1 MSSVVYPSIWCDP
14 QEIDAFNSFFAKL
27 KRNYRTNDEIEL
39 RISPTFKKDQFDQIY
54 NALSVDKLAKQ
65 LPIDYSNTRSFEFKT
80 QEDKRANFREVFNIS
95 DKKVTYQQK
104 IQKDFAIFKTYPYSF
119 NIVSSVEIN
128 KTKQDFQT
136 FLNSRNPNES
146 VFEKN
151 QVRYRFSYKNE
162 VEIHLSVICKDEIPF
177 ENMDEETFRK
187 RVLSSEKNSY
197 QVEIEGIGNFFSR
210 VPTEVVVN
218 YFKLIL
224 IMANP
229 ASERISVFSQS
240 MKTLVLDTIRNISCA
255 INKEHNFKIVG
266 NCENKNAHI
275 IFDNKP
281 HSLYYDNIKDLM
293 KSQYAVTNKL
303 DGVYYNLF
311 ITKEFVALINNVN
324 IELLIANN
332 SIKIQELTKTLSL
345 SDSNYYIFVGEL
357 YKNHFNIFD
366 VIVKDGKFVAKDTNL
381 MNRLWDIGEVINQVK
396 KYTIPISVK
405 KFEYKGSLVNLST
418 NIQDTITYMRKTF
431 GNDFIKSN
439 DGIIFTP
446 VNEGFD
452 ATTYKWKFPEKISID
467 AKLKQV
473 SVTNSEGKIIKKF
486 EMLFNKDKNLIS
498 LDPPAFVEID
508 SQNQLYQLI
517 QEDSVVEINWEN
529 NKFHVDRI
537 RYDKKFP
544 NKFDTAENTIK
555 QMKKPLTYE
564 TLLDIVTKGVI
575 PEEYQSLSM
584 SEKPYREYCNLVKR
598 LILKAYNKEGANIL
612 DLGAGNGGD
621 LEKYKDIKPNRLFL
635 VEPYDKHFQELERR
649 IENLSSRSKSFTD
662 KITTIHSEAEN
673 TEKIQNDITQS
684 GFTGGITNIN
694 MMFSLTFFASQMKMN
709 KLIKTLDL
717 LEDNG
722 TFLCAYMDGDRTLEL
737 LQIGDGVIEG
747 PFYKIEN
754 ISRMSNGPLGFEH
767 KIKFSFKGAS
777 VTEEGQFEY
786 LVPISK
792 LNEVLKKVPPG
803 FSLSGYGFLD
813 DFKSIPNSDPDT
825 FNKLQQLYNTFD
837 ESEKTLLSLFRWNRY
852 TKNVKIQR
860 AIQHEQQSNLIRS
873 FLKSNETEEI
883 KLKFQLPGETF
894 FRIGVLDDGS
904 CFVNSLLMSLFEESY
919 TELSKTQ
926 QKQLRRIVRDE
937 VAESI
942 DFETWLSLSN
952 GSVALSDINPELREK
967 LSRDDQIVFDK
978 IYDEYDRSTNKDI
991 IKFLSDIEENFQSY
1005 NTTAIFENCYN
1016 KYINHLKAD
1025 DNSKWIEYNHII
1037 CFMMFFDINIIVV
1050 SDQTRD
1056 VINHASIYPDK
1067 KSVMLL
1073 NLHNVHYE
1081 SIFYEKDEEVT
1092 TLFQK
1097 NDPLVQRLSSI
1108 EQEESKE
1115 EEKEVEEEEEKEVEE
1130 EEEKEVEEEEVE
1142 EDLENVKNK
1151 ITEIVNNYFLFINK
1165 KINFEII

>member
-1 MSSVVYPSIWCDP
+1 
-14 QEIDAFNSFFAKL
+14 
-27 KRNYRTNDEIEL
+27 
-39 RISPTFKKDQFDQIY
+39 
-54 NALSVDKLAKQ
+54 
-65 LPIDYSNTRSFEFKT
+65 
-80 QEDKRANFREVFNIS
+80 
-95 DKKVTYQQK
+95 
-104 IQKDFAIFKTYPYSF
+104 
-119 NIVSSVEIN
+119 
-128 KTKQDFQT
+128 
-136 FLNSRNPNES
+136 
-146 VFEKN
+146 
-151 QVRYRFSYKNE
+151 
-162 VEIHLSVICKDEIPF
+162 
-177 ENMDEETFRK
+177 
-187 RVLSSEKNSY
+187 
-197 QVEIEGIGNFFSR
+197 
-210 VPTEVVVN
+210 
-218 YFKLIL
+218 
-224 IMANP
+224 
-229 ASERISVFSQS
+229 
-240 MKTLVLDTIRNISCA
+240 
-255 INKEHNFKIVG
+255 
-266 NCENKNAHI
+266 
-275 IFDNKP
+275 
-281 HSLYYDNIKDLM
+281 
-293 KSQYAVTNKL
+293 
-303 DGVYYNLF
+303 
-311 ITKEFVALINNVN
+311 
-324 IELLIANN
+324 
-332 SIKIQELTKTLSL
+332 
-345 SDSNYYIFVGEL
+345 YYIFVGEL

-529 NKFHVDRI
+529 NKFHIDRI

-649 IENLSSRSKSFTD
+649 IENLSHRSKSFTD

-673 TEKIQNDITQS
+673 TEKIQNEIAQS
-684 GFTGGITNIN
+684 GFTGGITNVN

-737 LQIGDGVIEG
+737 LQTGDGVIEG

-837 ESEKTLLSLFRWNRY
+837 ESEKTLLSLFRWNKY
-852 TKNVKIQR
+852 TKNVKMQR
-860 AIQHEQQSNLIRS
+860 AIQHEQRS
-873 FLKSNETEEI
+873 
-883 KLKFQLPGETF
+883 
-894 FRIGVLDDGS
+894 
-904 CFVNSLLMSLFEESY
+904 
-919 TELSKTQ
+919 
-926 QKQLRRIVRDE
+926 
-937 VAESI
+937 
-942 DFETWLSLSN
+942 
-952 GSVALSDINPELREK
+952 
-967 LSRDDQIVFDK
+967 
-978 IYDEYDRSTNKDI
+978 
-991 IKFLSDIEENFQSY
+991 
-1005 NTTAIFENCYN
+1005 
-1016 KYINHLKAD
+1016 
-1025 DNSKWIEYNHII
+1025 
-1037 CFMMFFDINIIVV
+1037 
-1050 SDQTRD
+1050 
-1056 VINHASIYPDK
+1056 
-1067 KSVMLL
+1067 
-1073 NLHNVHYE
+1073 
-1081 SIFYEKDEEVT
+1081 
-1092 TLFQK
+1092 
-1097 NDPLVQRLSSI
+1097 
-1108 EQEESKE
+1108 
-1115 EEKEVEEEEEKEVEE
+1115 
-1130 EEEKEVEEEEVE
+1130 
-1142 EDLENVKNK
+1142 
-1151 ITEIVNNYFLFINK
+1151 
-1165 KINFEII
+1165 